1 MSEKSSPKQEPPQP
15 SEEIDF
21 SEVSTPDELW
31 GHRIISRLLDHIFD
45 NQIDKGHIDD
55 RPPEY

>member
-1 MSEKSSPKQEPPQP
+1 MSEKSSPKQEQQP
-15 SEEIDF
+15 EIDF
-21 SEVSTPDELW
+21 SVIPTPDELW
-31 GHRIISRLLDHIFD
+31 ADRIISRLLDHIFD